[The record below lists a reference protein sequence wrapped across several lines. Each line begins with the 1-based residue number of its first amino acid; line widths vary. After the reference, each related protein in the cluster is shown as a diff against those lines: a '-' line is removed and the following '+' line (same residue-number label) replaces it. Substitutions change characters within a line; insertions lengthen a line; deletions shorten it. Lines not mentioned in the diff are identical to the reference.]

1 LPELDG
7 NLRKQCFYL
16 LYKLCKACELLPA
29 TYVLQGELICVG
41 NIHRSGGFADVSQG
55 EYLGRQVAVKQLRL
69 WAKDEVDKIFKVLEL
84 Y

>member
-1 LPELDG
+1 MPCG
-7 NLRKQCFYL
+7 TCQIRVTGYG
-16 LYKLCKACELLPA
+16 CES
-29 TYVLQGELICVG
+29 VIKV
-41 NIHRSGGFADVSQG
+41 HRSGGFADVSQG